1 MKKVIMMLIV
11 AAMMMTST
19 VLFAADDPHEGL
31 FTDKLLNGRFL
42 AGLPDETAS
51 VFVQGVIDGVG
62 KVAPGTLSK
71 IYPGSSREDV
81 VVAVKSF
88 YINNPDKL
96 DRPVADVL
104 MSGCK

>member
-1 MKKVIMMLIV
+1 MRRMIMMLLAAAIIMTPV
-11 AAMMMTST
+11 A
-19 VLFAADDPHEGL
+19 LFAAEDPHAEL
-31 FTDKLLNGRFL
+31 FTDRMMNGRFL

-71 IYPGSSREDV
+71 IYPGSFREDV
-81 VVAVKSF
+81 VVAVKSY